1 MKGVCK
7 KVEPIREA
15 MNKIIKSCDV
25 CIDGNVISR
34 ELLLETFSDFILST
48 MEKEKHNVGIVLHT
62 GSVCFDAIMLA
73 CAAVSNLLYNQT
85 NASDIISQLIPGDI
99 VLYYN
104 SNKSNSKAQ
113 RYIFKGFVDSPDESP
128 RNETGTYV
136 WLTQGT
142 TGRLLLPSACW
153 NRIVPYWGNASSMD
167 GRGLRRDNGKRNRF
181 LKFVLGLEEEEII
194 RISDTSTVV
203 VMARDTANKLVNGLS
218 FRFGNE
224 EIQLTELVPV
234 SYFTENEEYPYG
246 GNPAKSEPILK
257 ITGKVSKARKLLLKR
272 GVNKNIGLIVSGDS
286 TIRHGD
292 SEIPELVE
300 RQSIQYVYLCMH
312 INSDFSEKLVSSYEK
327 ASLFACT
334 KDFLLSNSLDVKAK
348 NGYTDQLSAQVDAI
362 IDHEVITKEL
372 PSYLSWEEYRKFKQA
387 MFFIKESDYQ
397 SDSKDS
403 FVVQAFSLMNLFKT
417 ALFSMKTLE
426 DFIDSGEIDTTVEK
440 PEARLTKIE
449 DCANSF
455 PEYLREAAMTVIGT
469 LETAYLLLVDHSAKE
484 NTMREIISQNFGKSI
499 AIVLPKAY
507 YVTIVKSLIDD
518 VARESSCDITL
529 VTANRFTNN
538 ALYDIVIVSGN
549 VTGVR
554 FDALRCQSAQCIFA
568 LLYDF
573 EKYQFK
579 HRIRKSMQTEHLFN
593 QRSTIC
599 VEDEYEDQLL
609 DAVESEVEEVE
620 TIDTELTNYVGATCL
635 NTIHN
640 NSDTSG
646 THKSVADIVAIAKFD
661 TDEVAFFTKNYKAYV
676 LDDTE
681 HSVKEVDVTDLA
693 DGDIIVFTR
702 SNSTT
707 RDIVENLLGDMIES
721 DLVPDEVAKAYY
733 EAKRWKSVLTN
744 YLKRA
749 GCSAKTLAD
758 TMIKNGVSVQ
768 EATIR
773 TWLDEDAHTVRP
785 RKLDSIQQ
793 IALIAGDEDLFDN
806 AESCYAAGGVIY
818 KVRRQILRAIGRAIL
833 GEITGGNDTSDPIMC
848 AVSER
853 IEKAAVVLQIETITF
868 VNDTVPLN
876 AINRPINVD

>member
-1 MKGVCK
+1 MG
-7 KVEPIREA
+7 PIREV
-15 MNKIIKSCDV
+15 MNKIITSCDV
-25 CIDGNVISR
+25 CIDGNIISR
-34 ELLLETFSDFILST
+34 ELLLETFADFIVST
-48 MEKEKHNVGIVLHT
+48 IEKEKHNVGIVLHT

-113 RYIFKGFVDSPDESP
+113 RYIFKGFVDSPNEPP
-128 RNETGTYV
+128 RSKSGTYV
-136 WLTQGT
+136 WLTQGN
-142 TGRLLLPSACW
+142 TGRLLLPNACW
-153 NRIVPYWGNASSMD
+153 NRIIPYWGKASSMD
-167 GRGLRRDNGKRNRF
+167 GRGLRRDSGKRNRF
-181 LKFVLGLEEEEII
+181 LKFVLGLGEEEII

-203 VMARDTANKLVNGLS
+203 VMARDTANTLVNGLS

-224 EIQLTELVPV
+224 EVQLTELVPV

-246 GNPAKSEPILK
+246 GNPAKLEPVLK
-257 ITGKVSKARKLLLKR
+257 ITGRVSKARELLLKR
-272 GVNKNIGLIVSGDS
+272 GGNKNIGLIISGDS
-286 TIRHGD
+286 IIRHGD

-312 INSDFSEKLVSSYEK
+312 INSDFSEKLVSSHEK

-334 KDFLLSNSLDVKAK
+334 RDFLLSNSLGAKAK
-348 NGYTDQLSAQVDAI
+348 NDYTDQLSAQVDAVI
-362 IDHEVITKEL
+362 EHEVITKEL
-372 PSYLSWEEYRKFKQA
+372 PSYLSWEDYRKFKHA

-397 SDSKDS
+397 SEFKDN

-426 DFIDSGEIDTTVEK
+426 GFIDSGEIATVEK
-440 PEARLTKIE
+440 PEARLAKIE
-449 DCANSF
+449 DFANSF
-455 PEYLREAAMTVIGT
+455 PEYLRKAAMTVIET

-499 AIVLPKAY
+499 AIVVPKAY
-507 YVTIVKSLIDD
+507 YVTIVKSLIVD
-518 VARESSCDITL
+518 VVRKSSCDITL
-529 VTANRFTNN
+529 VTANKFTND
-538 ALYDIVIVSGN
+538 ALYDVVIASGN

-554 FDALRCQSAQCIFA
+554 FDALRCQSAQRIFA

-579 HRIRKSMQTEHLFN
+579 SRIRKSMQTEHLFN
-593 QRSTIC
+593 QRSTIYI
-599 VEDEYEDQLL
+599 EDEYEDQLL
-609 DAVESEVEEVE
+609 DAEESEVEEVE
-620 TIDTELTNYVGATCL
+620 TIDAELTNYIGATFL
-635 NTIHN
+635 HAIRN

-646 THKSVADIVAIAKFD
+646 SHKSVADIVAVAKFD

-676 LDDTE
+676 LDETE

-721 DLVPDEVAKAYY
+721 ELVSDEVAKAYY
-733 EAKRWKSVLTN
+733 EARRWKSVLTN
-744 YLKRA
+744 YLKHA

-758 TMIKNGVSVQ
+758 AMIKNGVSVQ

-818 KVRRQILRAIGRAIL
+818 KVRRQILRAIGQAIL
-833 GEITGGNDTSDPIMC
+833 GEITGGNDVSDPIMR
-848 AVSER
+848 AVSDR
-853 IEKAAVVLQIETITF
+853 IEKAAIVLQIETITF
-868 VNDTVPLN
+868 LNDTVPLN
-876 AINRPINVD
+876 SINRPINVD

>member
-1 MKGVCK
+1 
-7 KVEPIREA
+7 

-25 CIDGNVISR
+25 CIDGNVISQ
-34 ELLLETFSDFILST
+34 ELLLATFSDFILST
-48 MEKEKHNVGIVLHT
+48 IEKEKHNVSIVLHT
-62 GSVCFDAIMLA
+62 GSVCFDAIILA

-85 NASDIISQLIPGDI
+85 NANDIISQLIPGDV

-113 RYIFKGFVDSPDESP
+113 RYTFKGFVDSPDEPP

-136 WLTQGT
+136 WLTQGNS
-142 TGRLLLPSACW
+142 GRLLLPSACW

-167 GRGLRRDNGKRNRF
+167 GRGLRRDSGNRYRF
-181 LKFVLGLEEEEII
+181 LKSVLGLGEEEII

-203 VMARDTANKLVNGLS
+203 IMARDTANSLVNGLS

-224 EIQLTELVPV
+224 EVRLTELVPV

-246 GNPAKSEPILK
+246 GNPAKSEPVLK
-257 ITGKVSKARKLLLKR
+257 ITGKVSKARELLLKR
-272 GVNKNIGLIVSGDS
+272 GGNKNVGLIVSGDS
-286 TIRHGD
+286 IIRLGN

-312 INSDFSEKLVSSYEK
+312 INSDFSEKLVSSYEN

-334 KDFLLSNSLDVKAK
+334 KDFLLSNSLDVKVK
-348 NGYTDQLSAQVDAI
+348 NDYTNQLSAQVNAI

-372 PSYLSWEEYRKFKQA
+372 PSYLSWEEYRKFKRA
-387 MFFIKESDYQ
+387 MFFIKESDYE

-403 FVVQAFSLMNLFKT
+403 FVMQAFSLMNLFKT

-426 DFIDSGEIDTTVEK
+426 SFIDSREIDTVEK
-440 PEARLTKIE
+440 PEARLAKIE

-455 PEYLREAAMTVIGT
+455 PEYLHEAAMTVIET

-484 NTMREIISQNFGKSI
+484 DTMREIISQNFGKSI

-507 YVTIVKSLIDD
+507 YATVVKSSMDD
-518 VARESSCDITL
+518 IARENSCDITL
-529 VTANRFTNN
+529 VTANRFNGDS
-538 ALYDIVIVSGN
+538 LYDIIIVSGN
-549 VTGVR
+549 VTGAR
-554 FDALRCQSAQCIFA
+554 FDALRCQSAQCVFA

-579 HRIRKSMQTEHLFN
+579 SRIRKAVQTEHLFN
-593 QRSTIC
+593 RRSTIYI
-599 VEDEYEDQLL
+599 EDEYEEQLL
-609 DAVESEVEEVE
+609 DPEESEVDEVE
-620 TIDTELTNYVGATCL
+620 AIDADLTNYIGATYL
-635 NTIHN
+635 NTVHN
-640 NSDTSG
+640 NSYSPG
-646 THKSVADIVAIAKFD
+646 AHKSVADIVAVAKFD

-676 LDDTE
+676 LDDAE
-681 HSVKEVDVTDLA
+681 RSVKEVDVTNLS

-707 RDIVENLLGDMIES
+707 RDIVENLLSDMMKNK
-721 DLVPDEVAKAYY
+721 LVSAEVEDAYY
-733 EAKRWKSVLTN
+733 KAGWWKSVLTK
-744 YLKRA
+744 YLKHA

-758 TMIKNGVSVQ
+758 TMIENGVSVQ

-773 TWLDEDAHTVRP
+773 TWLDDDAHTVRP

-818 KVRRQILRAIGRAIL
+818 KVRRKILKAIGQAIL
-833 GEITGGNDTSDPIMC
+833 GEITGENDNSDPIMR

-853 IEKAAVVLQIETITF
+853 VGNAAVVLQIETITF

-876 AINRPINVD
+876 TINRPISVD

>member
-1 MKGVCK
+1 M
-7 KVEPIREA
+7 
-15 MNKIIKSCDV
+15 
-25 CIDGNVISR
+25 
-34 ELLLETFSDFILST
+34 LLATFSDFILST
-48 MEKEKHNVGIVLHT
+48 IEKEKHNVSIVLHT
-62 GSVCFDAIMLA
+62 GSVCFDAIILA

-85 NASDIISQLIPGDI
+85 NANDIISQLIPGDV

-113 RYIFKGFVDSPDESP
+113 RYTFKGFVDSPDEPP

-136 WLTQGT
+136 WLTQGNS
-142 TGRLLLPSACW
+142 GRLLLPSACW

-167 GRGLRRDNGKRNRF
+167 GRGLRRDSGNRYRF
-181 LKFVLGLEEEEII
+181 LKSVLGLGEEEII

-203 VMARDTANKLVNGLS
+203 IMARDTANTLVNGLS

-224 EIQLTELVPV
+224 EVRLTELVPV

-246 GNPAKSEPILK
+246 GNPAKSEPVLK
-257 ITGKVSKARKLLLKR
+257 ITGKVSKARELLLKR
-272 GVNKNIGLIVSGDS
+272 GGNKNVGLIVSGDS
-286 TIRHGD
+286 IIRLGN

-312 INSDFSEKLVSSYEK
+312 INSDFSEKLVSSYEN

-334 KDFLLSNSLDVKAK
+334 KDFLLSNSLDVKVK
-348 NGYTDQLSAQVDAI
+348 NDYTNQLSAQVNAI

-372 PSYLSWEEYRKFKQA
+372 PSYLSWEEYRKFKRA
-387 MFFIKESDYQ
+387 MFFIKESDYE

-403 FVVQAFSLMNLFKT
+403 FVMQAFSLMNLFKT
-417 ALFSMKTLE
+417 ALFSMKALE
-426 DFIDSGEIDTTVEK
+426 SFIDSREIDTVEK
-440 PEARLTKIE
+440 PEARLAKIE

-455 PEYLREAAMTVIGT
+455 PEYLHEAAMTVIET

-484 NTMREIISQNFGKSI
+484 DTMREIISQNFGKSI

-507 YVTIVKSLIDD
+507 YATVVKSSMDD
-518 VARESSCDITL
+518 IARENSCDITL
-529 VTANRFTNN
+529 VTANRFNGDS
-538 ALYDIVIVSGN
+538 LYDIIIVSGN
-549 VTGVR
+549 VTGAR
-554 FDALRCQSAQCIFA
+554 FDALRCQSAQCVFA

-579 HRIRKSMQTEHLFN
+579 SRIRKSVQTEHLFN
-593 QRSTIC
+593 QRSTIYI
-599 VEDEYEDQLL
+599 EDEYEEQLL
-609 DAVESEVEEVE
+609 DPEESEVDEVE
-620 TIDTELTNYVGATCL
+620 AIDADLTNYIGATYL
-635 NTIHN
+635 NTVHN
-640 NSDTSG
+640 NSYSPG
-646 THKSVADIVAIAKFD
+646 AHKSVADIVAVAKFD

-676 LDDTE
+676 LDDAE
-681 HSVKEVDVTDLA
+681 RSVKEVDVTNLS

-707 RDIVENLLGDMIES
+707 RDIVENLLSDMMKNK
-721 DLVPDEVAKAYY
+721 LVSAEVEDAYY
-733 EAKRWKSVLTN
+733 KAGWWKSVLTK
-744 YLKRA
+744 YLKHA

-758 TMIKNGVSVQ
+758 TMIENGVSVQ

-773 TWLDEDAHTVRP
+773 TWLDDDAHTVRP

-818 KVRRQILRAIGRAIL
+818 KVRRKILKAIGQAIL
-833 GEITGGNDTSDPIMC
+833 GEITGENDNSDPIMR

-853 IEKAAVVLQIETITF
+853 VGNAAVVLQIETITF

-876 AINRPINVD
+876 TINRPISVD

>member
-1 MKGVCK
+1 
-7 KVEPIREA
+7 

-25 CIDGNVISR
+25 CIDGNAISQ
-34 ELLLETFSDFILST
+34 ELLLATFSDFILST
-48 MEKEKHNVGIVLHT
+48 IEKEKHNVSIVLHT
-62 GSVCFDAIMLA
+62 GSVCFDAIILA

-85 NASDIISQLIPGDI
+85 NANDIISQLIPGDV

-113 RYIFKGFVDSPDESP
+113 RYTFKGFVDSPDEPP

-136 WLTQGT
+136 WLTQGNS
-142 TGRLLLPSACW
+142 GRLLLPSACW

-167 GRGLRRDNGKRNRF
+167 GRGLRRDSGNRYRF
-181 LKFVLGLEEEEII
+181 LKSVLGLGEEEII

-203 VMARDTANKLVNGLS
+203 IMARDTANSLVNGLS

-224 EIQLTELVPV
+224 EVRLTELVPV

-246 GNPAKSEPILK
+246 GNPAKSEPVLK
-257 ITGKVSKARKLLLKR
+257 ITGKVSKARELLLKR
-272 GVNKNIGLIVSGDS
+272 GGNKNVGLIVSGDS
-286 TIRHGD
+286 IIRLGN

-312 INSDFSEKLVSSYEK
+312 INSDFSEKLVSSYEN

-334 KDFLLSNSLDVKAK
+334 KDFLLSNSLDVKVK
-348 NGYTDQLSAQVDAI
+348 NDYTNQLSAQVNAI

-372 PSYLSWEEYRKFKQA
+372 PSYLSWEEYRKFKRA
-387 MFFIKESDYQ
+387 MFFIKESDYE

-403 FVVQAFSLMNLFKT
+403 FVMQAFSLMNLFKT

-426 DFIDSGEIDTTVEK
+426 SFIDSREIDTVEK
-440 PEARLTKIE
+440 PEARLAKIE

-455 PEYLREAAMTVIGT
+455 PEYLHEAAMTVIET

-484 NTMREIISQNFGKSI
+484 DTMREIISQNFGKSI

-507 YVTIVKSLIDD
+507 YATVVKSSIEDI
-518 VARESSCDITL
+518 APKNSCDITL
-529 VTANRFTNN
+529 VTANRFNGDS
-538 ALYDIVIVSGN
+538 LYDIIIVSGN
-549 VTGVR
+549 VTGAR
-554 FDALRCQSAQCIFA
+554 FDALRCQSAQCVFA

-579 HRIRKSMQTEHLFN
+579 SRIRKSVQTEHLFN
-593 QRSTIC
+593 QRSTIYI
-599 VEDEYEDQLL
+599 EDEYEEQLL
-609 DAVESEVEEVE
+609 DPEESEVDEVE
-620 TIDTELTNYVGATCL
+620 AIDADLTNYIGATYL
-635 NTIHN
+635 NTVHN
-640 NSDTSG
+640 NSYSPG
-646 THKSVADIVAIAKFD
+646 AHKSVADIVAVAKFD

-676 LDDTE
+676 LDDAE
-681 HSVKEVDVTDLA
+681 RSVKEVDVTNLS

-707 RDIVENLLGDMIES
+707 RDIVENLLSDMMKNK
-721 DLVPDEVAKAYY
+721 LVSAEVEDAYY
-733 EAKRWKSVLTN
+733 KAGWWKSVLTK
-744 YLKRA
+744 YLKHA

-758 TMIKNGVSVQ
+758 TMIENGVSVQ

-773 TWLDEDAHTVRP
+773 TWLDDDAHTVRP

-818 KVRRQILRAIGRAIL
+818 KVRRKILKAIGQAIL
-833 GEITGGNDTSDPIMC
+833 GEITGENDNSDPIMR

-853 IEKAAVVLQIETITF
+853 VGNAAVVLQIETITF

-876 AINRPINVD
+876 TINRPISVD

>member
-257 ITGKVSKARKLLLKR
+257 ITGKVSKARELLLKR

-286 TIRHGD
+286 TIRQGD

-426 DFIDSGEIDTTVEK
+426 DFIDSGEIDTVEK
-440 PEARLTKIE
+440 PEARLAKIE

-507 YVTIVKSLIDD
+507 YVTIVKSLIAD

-529 VTANRFTNN
+529 VTANRFTND

-579 HRIRKSMQTEHLFN
+579 NRIRKSMQTEHLFN
-593 QRSTIC
+593 QRSTIY

-635 NTIHN
+635 NAIHN

-646 THKSVADIVAIAKFD
+646 THKSVADIVAVAKFD

-721 DLVPDEVAKAYY
+721 DLVSDEVAKAYY

-758 TMIKNGVSVQ
+758 AMIKNGVSVQ

-818 KVRRQILRAIGRAIL
+818 KVRRQILRAIGQAVL
-833 GEITGGNDTSDPIMC
+833 GEITKGNDTSDPIMC

>member
-1 MKGVCK
+1 MHKE
-7 KVEPIREA
+7 VEPIREA

-25 CIDGNVISR
+25 CIDGNVISQ
-34 ELLLETFSDFILST
+34 ELLLATFSDFILST
-48 MEKEKHNVGIVLHT
+48 IEKEKHNVSIVLHT
-62 GSVCFDAIMLA
+62 GSVCFDAIILA

-85 NASDIISQLIPGDI
+85 NANDIISQLIPGDV

-113 RYIFKGFVDSPDESP
+113 RYTFKGFVDSPDEPP

-136 WLTQGT
+136 WLTQGNS
-142 TGRLLLPSACW
+142 GRLLLPSACW

-167 GRGLRRDNGKRNRF
+167 GRGLRRDSGNRYRF
-181 LKFVLGLEEEEII
+181 LKSVLGLGEEEII

-203 VMARDTANKLVNGLS
+203 IMARDTANTLVNGLS

-224 EIQLTELVPV
+224 EVRLTELVPV

-246 GNPAKSEPILK
+246 GNPAKSEPVLK
-257 ITGKVSKARKLLLKR
+257 ITGKVSKARELLLKR
-272 GVNKNIGLIVSGDS
+272 GGNKNVGLIVSGDS
-286 TIRHGD
+286 IIRLGN

-312 INSDFSEKLVSSYEK
+312 INSDFSEKLVSSYEN

-334 KDFLLSNSLDVKAK
+334 KDFLLSNSLDVKVK
-348 NGYTDQLSAQVDAI
+348 NDYTNQLSAQVNAI

-372 PSYLSWEEYRKFKQA
+372 PSYLSWEEYRKFKRA
-387 MFFIKESDYQ
+387 MFFIKESDYE

-403 FVVQAFSLMNLFKT
+403 FVMQAFSLMNLFKT

-426 DFIDSGEIDTTVEK
+426 SFIDSREIDTVEK
-440 PEARLTKIE
+440 PEARLAKIE

-455 PEYLREAAMTVIGT
+455 PEYLHEAAMTVIET

-484 NTMREIISQNFGKSI
+484 DTMREIISQNFGKSI

-507 YVTIVKSLIDD
+507 YATVVKSSMDD
-518 VARESSCDITL
+518 IARENSCDITL
-529 VTANRFTNN
+529 VTANRFNGDS
-538 ALYDIVIVSGN
+538 LYDIIIVSGN
-549 VTGVR
+549 VTGAR
-554 FDALRCQSAQCIFA
+554 FDALRCQSAQCVFA

-579 HRIRKSMQTEHLFN
+579 SRIRKSVQTEHLFN
-593 QRSTIC
+593 QRSTIYI
-599 VEDEYEDQLL
+599 EDEYEEQLL
-609 DAVESEVEEVE
+609 DPEESEVDEVE
-620 TIDTELTNYVGATCL
+620 AIDADLTNYIGATYL
-635 NTIHN
+635 NTVHN
-640 NSDTSG
+640 NSYSPG
-646 THKSVADIVAIAKFD
+646 AHKSVADIVAVAKFD

-676 LDDTE
+676 LDDAE
-681 HSVKEVDVTDLA
+681 RSVKEVDVTNLS
-693 DGDIIVFTR
+693 DGDTIVFTR

-707 RDIVENLLGDMIES
+707 RDIVENLLSDMMKNK
-721 DLVPDEVAKAYY
+721 LVSAEVEDAYY
-733 EAKRWKSVLTN
+733 KAGWWKSVLTK
-744 YLKRA
+744 YLKHA

-758 TMIKNGVSVQ
+758 TMIENGVSVQ

-773 TWLDEDAHTVRP
+773 TWLDDDAHTVRP

-818 KVRRQILRAIGRAIL
+818 KVRRKILKAIGQAIL
-833 GEITGGNDTSDPIMC
+833 GEITGENDNSDPIMR

-853 IEKAAVVLQIETITF
+853 VGNAAVVLQIETITF

-876 AINRPINVD
+876 TINRPISVD

>member
-7 KVEPIREA
+7 EVEPIREA

-48 MEKEKHNVGIVLHT
+48 IEKEKHNVGIVLHT
-62 GSVCFDAIMLA
+62 GSVCFEAIMLA

-113 RYIFKGFVDSPDESP
+113 RYIFKGFVDSPDEPP
-128 RNETGTYV
+128 RSESGTYV
-136 WLTQGT
+136 WLTQGN

-181 LKFVLGLEEEEII
+181 LKFALGLGEEEII

-203 VMARDTANKLVNGLS
+203 VMARDTANTLVNGLS

-224 EIQLTELVPV
+224 EVQLTELVPV

-246 GNPAKSEPILK
+246 GNPAKSEPVLK
-257 ITGKVSKARKLLLKR
+257 ITGRVSKARELLLKR
-272 GVNKNIGLIVSGDS
+272 GGNKNIGLIVSGDGI
-286 TIRHGD
+286 IRHGD

-334 KDFLLSNSLDVKAK
+334 KDFLLSNSLSVKAE
-348 NGYTDQLSAQVDAI
+348 NDYTNQLSAQVDAV

-372 PSYLSWEEYRKFKQA
+372 PGYLGWEEYRKFKHA

-417 ALFSMKTLE
+417 ALFPMKTLE
-426 DFIDSGEIDTTVEK
+426 DFIDSGEIDTVEK

-507 YVTIVKSLIDD
+507 YVTIVKSLIAD

-529 VTANRFTNN
+529 VTANRFTND

-573 EKYQFK
+573 EKHQFK
-579 HRIRKSMQTEHLFN
+579 SRIRKSMQTEHLFN
-593 QRSTIC
+593 QRSTIY

-609 DAVESEVEEVE
+609 DAEESEVEEVE
-620 TIDTELTNYVGATCL
+620 TIDTELTNYIGATCL
-635 NTIHN
+635 NAIHN

-646 THKSVADIVAIAKFD
+646 THKSVADIVAVAKFD

-676 LDDTE
+676 LDDSE
-681 HSVKEVDVTDLA
+681 HSVKEVDVMDLA

-721 DLVPDEVAKAYY
+721 ELVSDEVAKAYY
-733 EAKRWKSVLTN
+733 EARRWKSVLTN

-758 TMIKNGVSVQ
+758 AMIKNGVSVQ

-818 KVRRQILRAIGRAIL
+818 KVRRQILRAIGQAIL
-833 GEITGGNDTSDPIMC
+833 GEITGGNDASDPIMC